1 MNHDPRLIEA
11 VLAGADGYEA
21 AGSQHQASDG
31 FGWYTEDTRA
41 GTAYREVPVTGL
53 IIAPMVDLLLA
64 ARNDPKIAV
73 LIESRRGKL
82 LDLISRSIAG
92 LDKSYVQPGANGY
105 YLLPSGAD
113 VEPLNLMSVYARPL
127 LGYWQLTGDAESL
140 REVTGIARTWKSAL
154 SIRLDGTVSW
164 PHTARPTGNTGPAE
178 FLIKSSAAIEFP
190 LAAFEAGLVLDK
202 KDILAL
208 SHAPMTTLWT
218 ANEHGRI
225 QVRETVDAASQSFL
239 SATGADRSTALRP
252 AAWYAYL
259 CYDHTLK
266 SALDA
271 YLFSIDPRFTE
282 HGEFAMF
289 ALANRLANEPVEGT
303 CEIPNVPELQTASA
317 R

>member
-1 MNHDPRLIEA
+1 MYSE
-11 VLAGADGYEA
+11 VV
-21 AGSQHQASDG
+21 
-31 FGWYTEDTRA
+31 FGCPTTHIKPSRGTSTPTEIMFVA
-41 GTAYREVPVTGL
+41 KQISTGL
-53 IIAPMVDLLLA
+53 TFSSAPYL
-64 ARNDPKIAV
+64 
-73 LIESRRGKL
+73 
-82 LDLISRSIAG
+82 RS
-92 LDKSYVQPGANGY
+92 KSCKA
-105 YLLPSGAD
+105 
-113 VEPLNLMSVYARPL
+113 SV
-127 LGYWQLTGDAESL
+127 
-140 REVTGIARTWKSAL
+140 ISAL